1 MSRISDNAAGLHAS
15 AKTLLASGRAE
26 AANSSIDAA
35 RLAQNQAYLEG
46 YLIELDRKVELLGN
60 RIDRLVD
67 AISGEVKL

>member
-15 AKTLLASGRAE
+15 AKTLLA
-26 AANSSIDAA
+26 
-35 RLAQNQAYLEG
+35 QNQAHLEG